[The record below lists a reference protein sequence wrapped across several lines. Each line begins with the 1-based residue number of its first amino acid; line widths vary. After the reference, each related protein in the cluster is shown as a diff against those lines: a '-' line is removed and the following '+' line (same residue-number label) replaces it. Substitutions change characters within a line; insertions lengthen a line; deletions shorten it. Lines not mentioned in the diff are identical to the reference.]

1 MRKTDSDELLLD
13 VARELS
19 RNCLLQGRVPL
30 TFLMRAADRHT
41 YMVRCELGTESD
53 QAYSFRV
60 VKDFV
65 LAEDVDF
72 FASFAAAQA
81 IPAGKTADTDE
92 AFLALVIVADG
103 RNHELHHEVY
113 RVREHNGVL
122 AVEEQPLDQQLPRSF
137 SGFMANLVEDAPAD
151 EATREIARQRLARNA
166 GVENSPVTI
175 LKYTISH
182 VPRSASPK
190 PH

>member
-19 RNCLLQGRVPL
+19 RNCLLQGIVPL

-81 IPAGKTADTDE
+81 VPTGKTADTAE

-103 RNHELHHEVY
+103 RNRALHHEIY
-113 RVREHNGVL
+113 RIQERDGVL
-122 AVEEQPLDQQLPRSF
+122 AVEERPLDQQLPKSF
-137 SGFMANLVEDAPAD
+137 SGFMANLIQDAPAD
-151 EATREIARQRLARNA
+151 EAARETARQRLARNA
-166 GVENSPVTI
+166 GVTNSPVTI
-175 LKYTISH
+175 MKYTISH
-182 VPRSASPK
+182 LPRSAPPK
-190 PH
+190 PN